1 MGSVLGSRLRARARA
16 RARVRLRLSQA
27 QAQAQAQAITVAR
40 AHAAAVEDV
49 LHGEVD
55 VDALRVA
62 RDLDPIA
69 ERGYRTVR
77 PA

>member
-1 MGSVLGSRLRARARA
+1 MQPLVGAVDRAA
-16 RARVRLRLSQA
+16 
-27 QAQAQAQAITVAR
+27 VAR

-49 LHGEVD
+49 LDGEVD

-69 ERGYRTVR
+69 ERGYRTDRKSVV
-77 PA
+77 